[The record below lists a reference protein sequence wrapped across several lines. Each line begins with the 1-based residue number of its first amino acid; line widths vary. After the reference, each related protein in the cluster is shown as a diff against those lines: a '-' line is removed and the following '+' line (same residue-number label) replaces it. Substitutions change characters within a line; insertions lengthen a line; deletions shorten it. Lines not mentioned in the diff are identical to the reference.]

1 MEKLFDMIAKLVENS
16 RVKYF
21 KYVMTDKELNVVLLL
36 KNKRI
41 FLHFQ
46 FNNPVLNK
54 IYEISRNEDLNE
66 QFNKIYDDISE
77 NILANTKIIKMK
89 TNNFDVKIARKLY

>member
-1 MEKLFDMIAKLVENS
+1 MKKLFDMIAQLVENP
-16 RVKYF
+16 RIKYF
-21 KYVMTDKELNVVLLL
+21 KYVMTDRELNVVLLL

-66 QFNKIYDDISE
+66 QFNKIYDDVSE

>member
-1 MEKLFDMIAKLVENS
+1 MIAQLVENP
-16 RVKYF
+16 RIKYF
-21 KYVMTDKELNVVLLL
+21 KYVMTDRELNVVLLL

-66 QFNKIYDDISE
+66 QFNKIYDDVSE